1 MSFLNPLILFGL
13 VAAAIPL
20 IIHLFNLRRPRRID
34 FSSLVFLRELQRSTM
49 RRVRIRQWILLL
61 LRTLALASLILAF
74 ARPTLRGPLAGVVGS
89 AARTSAAI
97 VLDNSLSM
105 TLRDRQGEYLRQAR
119 DFGLGIVDGMG
130 SGDELILALSAGPAG
145 AGGEPFRSMAAARD
159 VISAVSPEAGSRPL
173 GAAVAA
179 AVDGLMQSTQVN
191 RELYVISDL
200 QRSTFVDSLRIEV
213 PPDVRTFLV
222 PVGSGTRSNIAVSRV
237 EVVSRIVEVGQP
249 VRVDVEVSN
258 YGTRAVQNYMA
269 SVYLGDDR
277 VAQQSVDL
285 SPGAGRSVTFTVT
298 PQQSGWL
305 AGRVEIED
313 DEFSGD
319 NTRFFV
325 LEVPER
331 RRVALVVGKGQP
343 ADHIG
348 LALSPLL
355 VRGRVAFEVV
365 RVEEASF
372 SATALQDFDAVL
384 LAGLSE
390 ISSGDAARLAAYVQE
405 GKGIILFPSW
415 NGDYDALFEV
425 MRSGRYD
432 GSVGDPGLRRT
443 VARLERADLEHP
455 LFEGVFREEDRRID
469 IERPD
474 VFALRT
480 YRAGSGDEQ
489 PVISLS
495 TGTPFLQEV
504 RFGSGVVFIS
514 AVAADPGWS
523 DFPVSGLFVP
533 LLYRTVFYLA
543 SGEPGGERGL
553 EVGRASGIR
562 IAGSVGTSL
571 VLVGPD
577 GEEVVPE
584 QRPQVGGMLLQVPSS
599 LRVPGIYQVQSQ
611 TGTLMRRVAVNIPVQ
626 ESDLAVL
633 SAGDARDRLSRALD
647 GPVSLLRTQSGPD
660 ELRQA
665 IEAERFGVELWNVFL
680 MLALSFLIAE
690 MAVAMRWRPESA

>member
-49 RRVRIRQWILLL
+49 RRLRIRQWILLA

-119 DFGLGIVDGMG
+119 DLAFGIVEGTAA
-130 SGDELILALSAGPAG
+130 GDEVTLVPSAGPA
-145 AGGEPFRSMAAARD
+145 APAGEPFRSTAAVREA
-159 VISAVSPEAGSRPL
+159 ISSVTPEAGSRPL
-173 GAAVAA
+173 GAALAA
-179 AVDGLMQSTQVN
+179 AVEGLSRSTQAN

-200 QRSTFVDSLRIEV
+200 QRSTFVDSARV
-213 PPDVRTFLV
+213 DMPPDVRAYLL
-222 PVGSGTRSNIAVSRV
+222 PVGSGSRPNVSISRV
-237 EVVSRIVEVGQP
+237 EIVSRIVEVGQP
-249 VRVDVEVSN
+249 VRVDVEISN
-258 YGTRAVQNYMA
+258 LGERSVQNYMA
-269 SVYLGDDR
+269 SVYLGDVR

-285 SPGAGRSVTFTVT
+285 PSGSTRNVTFTVS

-313 DEFSGD
+313 DEFPSD

-331 RRVALVVGKGQP
+331 RRVALVAGRGQSTEHV
-343 ADHIG
+343 D

-355 VRGRVAFEVV
+355 ARGRVAVEVV

-372 SATALQDFDAVL
+372 AATSLQDFDAVV
-384 LAGLSE
+384 LAGLSA

-405 GKGIILFPSW
+405 GKGILLFPSW
-415 NGDYDALFEV
+415 SGDYDALFDV
-425 MRSGRYD
+425 LGSGRFD
-432 GSVGDPGLRRT
+432 GSVGEPGSRRN

-455 LFEGVFREEDRRID
+455 LFEGVFRGEDRGAD

-474 VFALRT
+474 VFAVRT

-489 PVISLS
+489 EVLSLS
-495 TGTPFLQEV
+495 TGTPFLQEI
-504 RFGSGVVFIS
+504 RFGAGVVF
-514 AVAADPGWS
+514 VAAVGADPRWS

-533 LLYRTVFYLA
+533 LLYRAVFYLA
-543 SGEPGGERGL
+543 SGEPGGDRGL
-553 EVGRASGIR
+553 EVGRAAGIR
-562 IAGSVGTSL
+562 IGGSTADRL
-571 VLVGPD
+571 VLVGPN
-577 GEEVVPE
+577 GEEIVPD
-584 QRPQVGGMLLQVPSS
+584 QRAQVGGLLLQIPSA
-599 LRVPGIYQVQSQ
+599 LREPGIYDVRSE
-611 TGTLMRRVAVNIPVQ
+611 TGAIMRRVAINVPVQ
-626 ESDLAVL
+626 ESDLSVW
-633 SAGDARDRLSRALD
+633 SAGEGRDRLARALGGSVEILRSQG
-647 GPVSLLRTQSGPD
+647 GPSDLR
-660 ELRQA
+660 EA
-665 IEAERFGVELWNVFL
+665 IAAERLGVELWNVFL
-680 MLALSFLIAE
+680 TLALCFLIAE
-690 MAVAMRWRPESA
+690 MAVAMRWRAESA